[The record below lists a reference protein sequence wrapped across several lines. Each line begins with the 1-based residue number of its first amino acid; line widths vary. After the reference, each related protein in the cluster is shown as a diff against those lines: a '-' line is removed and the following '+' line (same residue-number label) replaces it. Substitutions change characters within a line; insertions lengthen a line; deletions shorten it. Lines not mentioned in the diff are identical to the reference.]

1 MSMLFAPFRN
11 IYLMSRLETLEWRY
25 PIKVGVSMSIFAKR
39 LKAERENRKAKD
51 SKWTQG
57 YVADLIGV
65 ARTTYTSYENGTKEP
80 GFEILS
86 KLADVFEVSNDYL
99 TGRSVSR
106 APDAG
111 RAFYGGGKDW
121 TPEELEAAD
130 AYIEMLRQ
138 KKKERQERD
147 YT

>member
-1 MSMLFAPFRN
+1 MD
-11 IYLMSRLETLEWRY
+11 IIRLRKLRTEYKRSQQDVADFLGITRQGYGSYETGKTEPDHETLVK
-25 PIKVGVSMSIFAKR
+25 I
-39 LKAERENRKAKD
+39 
-51 SKWTQG
+51 
-57 YVADLIGV
+57 AD
-65 ARTTYTSYENGTKEP
+65 Y
-80 GFEILS
+80 
-86 KLADVFEVSNDYL
+86 FEVSTDYL
-99 TGRSVSR
+99 MGRSVSR

-147 YT
+147 HT